1 MRHFILTRSA
11 YGPDYDANARR
22 LALLKGVTVPS
33 MLAQTNRDWTW
44 VVLMERDD
52 PFAAERLSAF
62 ESVGVPVKVFHVEH
76 PTVSL
81 YRQDWAGAMG
91 KCGCGPTLTTRLDD
105 DDALAPDFLQRIQ
118 TAAEQAN
125 EQGRVVWMLPEGFRV
140 YRGRYAPMRHEAN
153 SWATLQTPPGDS
165 AVVYDFGHK
174 RIGGHAPIRLVDDKP
189 AWLFVRHAD
198 TRSRNRA
205 VSGPITMALRRLF
218 PVDWELVGG
227 LT

>member
-1 MRHFILTRSA
+1 MRHFVLTRSA
-11 YGPDYDANARR
+11 YPADYRANKQR
-22 LALLKGVTVPS
+22 LALLQGVTVPS
-33 MLAQTNRDWTW
+33 MLAQTERRWTW
-44 VVLMERDD
+44 VVLMDQTDPLARERRD
-52 PFAAERLSAF
+52 AF
-62 ESVGVPVKVFHVEH
+62 ESVGVPVKVFYVTDPEA
-76 PTVSL
+76 SL
-81 YRQDWAGAMG
+81 YRAGWAEAIGMSEE
-91 KCGCGPTLTTRLDD
+91 PTLTTRLDD
-105 DDALAPDFLQRIQ
+105 DDALAPDFLQRIR
-118 TAAEQAN
+118 TAAEDAN
-125 EQGRVVWMLPEGFRV
+125 EQGRVVWMLPQGFAV
-140 YRGRYAPMRHEAN
+140 YRGRQREMRHEAN

-205 VSGPITMALRRLF
+205 VSGPITAALRRLF

>member
-1 MRHFILTRSA
+1 VRHFVLTRSA
-11 YGPDYDANARR
+11 YPAGYDANKRR

-33 MLAQTNRDWTW
+33 MLAQTNKDWTW
-44 VVLMERDD
+44 VVLLERDD
-52 PFAAERLSAF
+52 PFKAERMAAF
-62 ESVGVPVKVFHVEH
+62 ASVGVTLRVFYVQH

-81 YRQDWAGAMG
+81 YQQDWAGVIG
-91 KCGCGPTLTTRLDD
+91 LPFNEPTLTTRLDD
-105 DDALAPDFLQRIQ
+105 DDALAPDFLERIR
-118 TAAEQAN
+118 TAAEDAN

-205 VSGPITMALRRLF
+205 VSGPITVALRRLF